1 MIRFI
6 HTADWHLDS
15 AFGALSARQAAQR
28 RRESRELPLRLAEYV
43 RSHGVDLVLLSG
55 DLFDTQNTYRDTTE
69 TLSEAFAR
77 MEVPVLVAPGN
88 HDCLAP
94 GSAWDTTVWPDNV
107 HIFRESRM
115 TAVDFPKWNLTV
127 HGAAFTAPDCPE
139 SLLSGFTAP
148 ANGRVHIGLLHGEV
162 EQGESRYD
170 PIRRQD
176 IAASGLAY
184 LALGHIHRRTGLQV
198 SGNTLWAWPGCPEG
212 RGFDELGEKGF
223 YEGTIADDGVVTLTF
238 VPFARRRY
246 EVLTV
251 DVTGQTPRAAVETA
265 LPPDTADHLYR
276 ILLTGETGEAGVNIA
291 ALQETFAERF
301 YALELRDET
310 RMAEDVWA
318 RAEEDSLRGLFLR
331 NLRAKWNAAQT
342 GEERARVTRAARFGL
357 AALDGRDLG

>member
-1 MIRFI
+1 M
-6 HTADWHLDS
+6 H
-15 AFGALSARQAAQR
+15 
-28 RRESRELPLRLAEYV
+28 LAEYV

-55 DLFDTQNTYRDTTE
+55 DLFDTDCAFRDTTE
-69 TLSEAFAR
+69 TLAAAFAR

-94 GSAWDTTVWPDNV
+94 GSAWDTAVWPDNV

-127 HGAAFTAPDCPE
+127 HGAAFTAPDCTE

-148 ANGRVHIGLLHGEV
+148 NNGRIHIGLLHGEV
-162 EQGESRYD
+162 EAAEARYNS
-170 PIRRQD
+170 ISRQD

-184 LALGHIHRRTGLQV
+184 LALGHIHKRAGLQV
-198 SGNTLWAWPGCPEG
+198 SGNTLWAWPGCMEG

-223 YEGTIADDGVVTLTF
+223 YEGVIADDGVVTLTF
-238 VPFARRRY
+238 VPFARRRC
-246 EVLTV
+246 EILTV
-251 DVTGQTPRAAVETA
+251 DVTGQNPRAAVEAA

-276 ILLTGETGEAGVNIA
+276 ILLTGETGAAGVNIA
-291 ALQETFAERF
+291 ALQESFDERF
-301 YALELRDET
+301 YALELRDHT

-331 NLRAKWNAAQT
+331 NLRTKLNAAAT
-342 GEERARVTRAARFGL
+342 EEERAHITRAARFGL

>member
-1 MIRFI
+1 MLKFI

-15 AFGALSARQAAQR
+15 AFGALPARQAAQR
-28 RRESRELPLRLAEYV
+28 RRECREMPMRLAEYV

-55 DLFDTQNTYRDTTE
+55 DLFDTDCAFRDTTE

-94 GSAWDTTVWPDNV
+94 GSAWDTAVWPDNV

-127 HGAAFTAPDCPE
+127 HGAAFTAPDCTE

-148 ANGRVHIGLLHGEV
+148 NNGRIHIGLLHGEV
-162 EQGESRYD
+162 EAAEARYNSMS
-170 PIRRQD
+170 RQD

-184 LALGHIHRRTGLQV
+184 LALGHIHKRAGLQV
-198 SGNTLWAWPGCPEG
+198 SGNTLWAWPGCMEG

-223 YEGTIADDGVVTLTF
+223 YEGVIADDGVVTLTF

-246 EVLTV
+246 QLLSV
-251 DVTGQTPRAAVETA
+251 DVTGRNIYDAVVSA
-265 LPPDTADHLYR
+265 LPPRTEDDLYR
-276 ILLTGETGEAGVNIA
+276 ITLTGERVEENDDLA
-291 ALQETFAERF
+291 ALAERLAPLF
-301 YALELRDET
+301 WAVEVRDGRTLRRDI
-310 RMAEDVWA
+310 WA
-318 RAEEDSLRGLFLR
+318 RCGEDSLRGIFLQNMKR
-331 NLRAKWNAAQT
+331 RLDAAT
-342 GEERARVTRAARFGL
+342 SEDERRKIELAARFG
-357 AALDGRDLG
+357 ADALDGRE